1 MSVLRNSLMR
11 LGLTQFISNRRANIG
26 MMFGLA
32 LVPMT
37 IAAGAAFDYT
47 IAAADRTK
55 LQAANDDAIIAVM
68 RALQANPS
76 LSAAQQKAIVQNY
89 LTAEVPKLNATI
101 TNYSVAA
108 NGQVTLDTSANIP
121 RTLSR
126 VMPDASGAYITVVAA
141 HSAALATTPSVEV
154 ALVLDHT
161 GSMSESS
168 GGMMKITA
176 LQQAANSLVSTIMN
190 GSTTEVAVV
199 PFSMSVNVGS
209 QYATANWVDTLGKS
223 SIHWKPAA
231 GTGGSVTKPAWAT
244 SRFDLFNKL
253 GVAWRGCFEGRP
265 GIYASSESP
274 PTAATPDSLFV
285 PIFAPDEPG
294 NSASGSGTFKDKNG
308 NSYSTSNSY
317 INDGY
322 TITNGKEQGT
332 WAQILA
338 DATRYQNAGSLSSK
352 IGQGSAAP
360 NDQGPNYA
368 CDPTP
373 MLRLTSSLSSVQAK
387 INSLSPSGN
396 TNILDGLMWGWRA
409 ISPNAPFADGKSYN
423 WNPGN
428 PTQPNKKVIVLMT
441 DGYNTWDAVSNPS
454 GSQYSDYGYYTDNRL
469 ATNVTDGTSARN
481 AMDAAVA
488 KGCANLQAIVDA
500 NNNPVVTIY
509 TVGFSIPSDPID
521 AQGLALLQGCA
532 STINGQKQYYLSTSS
547 AQLISAFGLIAD
559 SINQLRLT
567 Q

>member
-1 MSVLRNSLMR
+1 MSVLRETLVR
-11 LGLTQFISNRRANIG
+11 LGLTRFASNRRGNVG

-55 LQAANDDAIIAVM
+55 LQAANDDAIIAVA
-68 RALQANPS
+68 RAVQANPS
-76 LSAAQQKAIVQNY
+76 LSVAQQKAIVQNY
-89 LTAEVPKLNATI
+89 LTAEVSKLNASI
-101 TNYSVAA
+101 TNYTVAA
-108 NGQVTLDTSANIP
+108 NGQITLDTQASIP

-126 VMPDASGAYITVVAA
+126 VMPDSGSGYVTIVAA
-141 HSAALATTPSVEV
+141 HSAALSTTPSVEV

-190 GSTTEVAVV
+190 GSTTKVAVV

-209 QYATANWVDTLGKS
+209 QYATAGWVDTLGKS
-223 SIHWKPAA
+223 SIHWKPAV
-231 GTGGSVTKPAWAT
+231 GTGGDITKPAWAT
-244 SRFDLFNKL
+244 SRFDLFTKL
-253 GVAWRGCFEGRP
+253 NVAWRGCFEGRP
-265 GIYASSESP
+265 SVYAYTESP
-274 PTAATPDSLFV
+274 PTTATPDTLFV

-308 NSYSTSNSY
+308 NSYTTSNSY

-322 TITNGKEQGT
+322 SIVNGKEQGT

-373 MLRLTSSLSSVQAK
+373 MLRLTSSLSSVQSK
-387 INSLSPSGN
+387 INALSPAGN

-409 ISPNAPFADGKSYN
+409 ISPSAPFADGKSYN
-423 WNPGN
+423 WNPAN

-469 ATNVTDGTSARN
+469 ATNVTDGTSART
-481 AMDAAVA
+481 AMDNAVKNA
-488 KGCANLQAIVDA
+488 CNNVKAIVDA
-500 NNNPVVTIY
+500 NNNPVVTVY

-532 STINGQKQYYLSTSS
+532 STVNGQVQYYLSTSS
-547 AQLISAFGLIAD
+547 AQLITAFGQIAD